1 METAAIK
8 KRTLE
13 LVKECVVG
21 DLATTDGKTPYQRQM
36 MTIGTDDDGTI
47 YFSTFRG
54 SRKVGQIEAN
64 AGVSILYSTFKGD
77 MMNWEAV
84 TVAGTGK
91 VTDEKALRERFW
103 MPEFTRYYPG
113 GVDDP
118 NYVIIVVKPCEARY
132 QRAGEMME
140 NVASY

>member
-1 METAAIK
+1 MEAAAIK

-13 LVKECVVG
+13 LVSEIIVG

-54 SRKVGQIEAN
+54 SCKVGQIEAN
-64 AGVSILYSTFKGD
+64 AGVSVLYSSFKGD
-77 MMNWEAV
+77 MMNWESV
-84 TVAGTGK
+84 TVMGTAK
-91 VTDEKALRERFW
+91 VTDDKALRERFW

-118 NYVIIVVKPCEARY
+118 NYVVIVVKPCEARY
-132 QRAGEMME
+132 TRAGEMME
-140 NVASY
+140 LVAIY